1 MNTTYEASFTSDEN
15 TTLIWDLLNE
25 NIKDRFS
32 YNLKNNNTPIINKF
46 FVDTINQVNKNQ
58 HQYSNIMEMNKV
70 TLLKCIQFI
79 EKNIQYI
86 KEPNKKDVF
95 EIRMKKQKDEFN
107 SLMKKNVP
115 NKIDFTDKID
125 NLPVDKFAVDQ
136 TLAERERELKQ
147 ITRQYGN
154 TDAESWIKN
163 GTQNDDGKIKIIED
177 NTDTTIQPILMDK
190 PTIAKRVT
198 FEIKE
203 TKKEL
208 DALPSSPSSPHVPIP
223 VSAPASNN
231 FLNKLKKKDIYDK
244 VIDDVAELK
253 KDIIEIKQKFESMET
268 NQSKILELISS
279 VIQTVKTENLTV
291 PTN

>member
-203 TKKEL
+203 TKKEF

>member
-1 MNTTYEASFTSDEN
+1 MNTTYEDSFTSDEN

-32 YNLKNNNTPIINKF
+32 YNLKTNNTPIINKF
-46 FVDTINQVNKNQ
+46 FVDTINEVNKTQ

-95 EIRMKKQKDEFN
+95 EIRMKKQKEEFN
-107 SLMKKNVP
+107 SLMNKTIPKN
-115 NKIDFTDKID
+115 IDFSDKVD

-136 TLAERERELKQ
+136 TLAERERELQQ
-147 ITRQYGN
+147 ITKQYSN

-190 PTIAKRVT
+190 PTITKRVT

-203 TKKEL
+203 RKKEF
-208 DALPSSPSSPHVPIP
+208 DAQPPTPSVDVPAP
-223 VSAPASNN
+223 APASNN

-244 VIDDVAELK
+244 VIDDVAGLK
-253 KDIIEIKQKFESMET
+253 KDIIEIKQKFETMET

-279 VIQTVKTENLTV
+279 VIQTVKTEKLTV